1 VLHYISYGLQH
12 QRNTKEDQMT
22 NSHDAKRIA
31 DAFRKISTAAMAINE
46 VLANNDRLN
55 ETVPTN
61 WPLNLSADEFAA
73 ECAGMAD
80 HYDAIAELAL
90 DYDRKYGNRV

>member
-1 VLHYISYGLQH
+1 M
-12 QRNTKEDQMT
+12 TKRE
-22 NSHDAKRIA
+22 DAKRIA
-31 DAFRKISTAAMAINE
+31 DAFRRIYSAAMVINE
-46 VLANNDRLN
+46 VLGANDYLAER
-55 ETVPTN
+55 VPTN